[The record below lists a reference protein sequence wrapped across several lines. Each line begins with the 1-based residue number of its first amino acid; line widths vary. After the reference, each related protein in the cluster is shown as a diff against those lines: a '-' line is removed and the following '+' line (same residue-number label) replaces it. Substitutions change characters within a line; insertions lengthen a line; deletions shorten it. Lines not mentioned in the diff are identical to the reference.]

1 MISVK
6 EHQSLLEREPRFE
19 DSYCSIQALPK
30 IPAIQLKEIRALVSH
45 ARRFNDE
52 VIRPQAL
59 KTDLKTFQNPEYL
72 PWELVQKANEWGFY
86 TLFIPKFFGGQ
97 GYALPGLNYVVEELA
112 SACVGIANVIF
123 VHYLGFA
130 TILAAWNIPLLNK
143 ICREVAAG
151 EQTGTPCLISL
162 AITEPGA
169 GTDVEEVE
177 LVDRGKV
184 TCYVE
189 KVKGGYIVN
198 GSKIFISMGHVSTWH
213 ALIAYSDLKKPS
225 ENTVML
231 AVKTGMKG
239 FSFGK
244 HEDKMGQR
252 ACPASEL
259 IFDDCFVPDEN
270 VLLDSRYMR
279 NSRIRGT
286 GERVNQIIHY
296 VVEASRP
303 AVGAFGTGVARGAY
317 EHALQFAGETAVDGK
332 LLINHE
338 WAQIMLAE
346 MYKNVIAGRLAYCEA
361 NFSNSLKGGIF
372 NFLQIKPLYY
382 YIKYVPQFIIDTF
395 FVPFY
400 NLKLIDW
407 IFHQIFVEG
416 QSMEAQQRCSGWS
429 SIAKFFGTDMGMK
442 NSQMAL
448 EMMGQAGLRHDQGAE
463 KILRD
468 SKLLQIYEGTN
479 QLNRLN
485 LFNCLIARSVPQAK
499 VFEEE

>member
-1 MISVK
+1 MIKPK
-6 EHQSLLEREPRFE
+6 ENKSLLEREPRFE
-19 DSYCSIQALPK
+19 DSFCSMQAIPVIPK
-30 IPAIQLKEIRALVSH
+30 IQLKETRTLVSH
-45 ARRFNDE
+45 VRRFNDE
-52 VIRPQAL
+52 VVRPMAL
-59 KTDLKTFQNPEYL
+59 KTDLKSFQDPDYL
-72 PWELVQKANEWGFY
+72 PWDLVQKANEWGFY
-86 TLFIPKFFGGQ
+86 TMFIPKLFGGQ
-97 GYALPGLNYVVEELA
+97 GWSLPSHAYVIEEMS
-112 SACVGIANVIF
+112 SACVGIANAVF
-123 VHYLGFA
+123 VHYLGFM
-130 TILAAWNIPLLNK
+130 TVLASWNLPLINR
-143 ICREVAAG
+143 ICRDVAEG
-151 EQTGTPCLISL
+151 ERTGNPCLITL

-184 TCYVE
+184 TCYAE

-198 GSKIFISMGHVSTWH
+198 GNKIFISMGHVSQWH
-213 ALIAYSDLKKPS
+213 ALIAYADLKKPS

-252 ACPASEL
+252 ACCASEL
-259 IFDDCFVPDEN
+259 IFQDCFIPDDC
-270 VLLDSRYMR
+270 VLGDSRDFP
-279 NSRIRGT
+279 NSQIRGT
-286 GERVNQIIHY
+286 GELVNQIIHY
-296 VVEASRP
+296 VVEVTRAS
-303 AVGAFGTGVARGAY
+303 VGAFGTGVARGAY
-317 EHALQFAGETAVDGK
+317 ENALKFAGETEVEGK

-346 MYKNVIAGRLAYCEA
+346 MYKNVIAGRLAYNEA
-361 NFSNSLKGGIF
+361 NYSNSLKGGVF
-372 NFLQIKPLYY
+372 HFLQIKPLYY
-382 YIKYVPQFIIDTF
+382 YMKFIPQPIIDVF

-400 NLKLIDW
+400 KLKITNWLMR
-407 IFHQIFVEG
+407 QIFVEG
-416 QSMEAQQRCSGWS
+416 QSMEAQKRCSGWS

-448 EMMGQAGLRHDQGAE
+448 EMMGQAGLRHEQGAE

-485 LFNCLIARSVPQAK
+485 LFNCLIAPSVPQAR
-499 VFEEE
+499 VFEE